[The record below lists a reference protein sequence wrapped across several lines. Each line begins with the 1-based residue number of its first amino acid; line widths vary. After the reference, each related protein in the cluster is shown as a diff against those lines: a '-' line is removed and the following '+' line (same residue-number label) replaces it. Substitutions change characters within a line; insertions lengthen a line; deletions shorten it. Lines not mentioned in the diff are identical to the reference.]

1 VSPSSNGGSP
11 GNRILFVTTNGTG
24 LGHLTRCMSIARRLD
39 PEVQPLILT
48 LSQAAP
54 VVREAGFHVEYFPSY
69 TTPAAGSHRQWNRR
83 LFTRLMGLIQELRPR
98 VVVFDG
104 AHPYP
109 AVMVAIKFTE
119 GLTWVWCRRPMWKPG
134 VGAIALSR
142 TEAFDHVLEP
152 GEFAESEDHGATVPR
167 RAEAVR
173 VPPSVFCDDDELLP
187 RDEAERELGLD
198 PDRARALIHLGA
210 GKEVTATVARCL
222 ELLADQP
229 DVQVAALESN
239 ISGDLDVPDGVVH
252 LRERYPMSRLYPAFD
267 FTVSA
272 AGYNAYHELIRFAVP
287 SLYVPMPRQ
296 SDDQSARA
304 RYAQS
309 SGVGRAVEGPG
320 SEQLEERLSEL
331 LVAGARDEMRRRAQE
346 LRFPNGAEEAARFL
360 SALALGREYVPA
372 TAAATETTG
381 VEAAEAAAGGPVD
394 TRKGGGRTLAGGR
407 GGNAAAATT
416 GGERPLG
423 WRHRP
428 FFSAYMVSR
437 TVFWILPRR
446 AYRYA
451 RDRVIHPPMPPPR
464 VVLVALGVGDDVL
477 ERELDRVL
485 AESGEERA
493 RVLVV
498 TDSEAF
504 GMLRRAGCAFEYLP
518 PPSEIEAH
526 FPGEDYEAFLR
537 RRLGG
542 LLYGRRRPKRIEAV
556 GGVRDGLV
564 ETLESG
570 AGRRFLPQRRAPV
583 R

>member
-1 VSPSSNGGSP
+1 VSATSRNGGTP
-11 GNRILFVTTNGTG
+11 GNRVLFMTTNGTG
-24 LGHLTRCMSIARRLD
+24 LGHLTRGMSIARRLD
-39 PEVQPLILT
+39 PEVQPVILT

-69 TTPAAGSHRQWNRR
+69 QTPAAGSHRQWNRR
-83 LFTRLMGLIQELRPR
+83 LFTRLMALIGELRPR
-98 VVVFDG
+98 IVIFDG

-119 GLTWVWCRRPMWKPG
+119 GLTWVWSRRPMWKPG

-142 TEAFDHVLEP
+142 AEAFDHVLEP
-152 GEFAESEDHGATVPR
+152 GEFAESEDRGATVAR
-167 RAEAVR
+167 RSEAVR
-173 VPPSVFCDDDELLP
+173 VPPIVFCDDDELLG
-187 RDEAERELGLD
+187 RAEAERELGLE
-198 PDRARALIHLGA
+198 PGRVNALIHLGA
-210 GKEVTATVARCL
+210 GRDVTPTVARCL
-222 ELLADQP
+222 ERLVREP
-229 DVQVAALESN
+229 RVQVAALESN
-239 ISGDLDVPDGVVH
+239 IAHGLEVPDEVVH
-252 LRERYPMSRLYPAFD
+252 LRETYPMSRLYSAFD

-287 SLYVPMPRQ
+287 TLYVPMPRQ
-296 SDDQSARA
+296 SDDQAARA

-320 SEQLEERLSEL
+320 SEHLEERLADL
-331 LVAGARDEMRRRAQE
+331 LDADKREEMQRRARQ
-346 LRFPNGAEEAARFL
+346 LRFSNGAEEAARFL

-372 TAAATETTG
+372 TAETPAAPGSHAEGSTE
-381 VEAAEAAAGGPVD
+381 AGPVD
-394 TRKGGGRTLAGGR
+394 TRKVGGVTRAGGR
-407 GGNAAAATT
+407 GGKELAEAEP
-416 GGERPLG
+416 ERPLG

-437 TVFWILPRR
+437 TVLWILPRR

-464 VVLVALGVGDDVL
+464 VVLLALGVPDSQL
-477 ERELDRVL
+477 TQELDRVM
-485 AESGEERA
+485 AESGEEPA

-498 TDSEAF
+498 TDSDSF
-504 GMLRRAGCAFEYLP
+504 GMLRRTGCAFEYLP
-518 PPSEIEAH
+518 PR
-526 FPGEDYEAFLR
+526 GEVETHLPEQEYEAFLR

-542 LLYGRRRPKRIEAV
+542 LLYGRRRPKRIEVV
-556 GGVRDGLV
+556 GGQADGLV

-570 AGRRFLPQRRAPV
+570 AGRRFLPQRRSPA